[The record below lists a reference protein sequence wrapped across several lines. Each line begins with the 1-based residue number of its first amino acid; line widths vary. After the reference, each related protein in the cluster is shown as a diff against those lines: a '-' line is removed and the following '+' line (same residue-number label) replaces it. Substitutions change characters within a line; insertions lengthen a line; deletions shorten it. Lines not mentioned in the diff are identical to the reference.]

1 MGPQEHRCDPVSV
14 LNISHYPYNV
24 ESWDQGPDYIEN
36 IETQYFAPALDFN
49 KDFFKLNVKVSLT
62 KIDARRYITTES
74 SIDRNKENWE
84 EIVLRQTSEQIDLRL
99 TSEQLYLNQT
109 SEQIHLHQTSE
120 QIHLRQTSE
129 KIVYLDEQVENQE
142 ICSESTEML
151 HSPVSV
157 EQNDSHTRKIEGAD
171 EQAVLNNSTILM
183 ANTENDY
190 SVLIDSDSDDIDS
203 NQVIS
208 NVHNGTLSVNEQE
221 QENEENSH
229 ISIELEECESQKE
242 TVLFEN
248 FTIDEA
254 VEYVEKYL

>member
-1 MGPQEHRCDPVSV
+1 
-14 LNISHYPYNV
+14 
-24 ESWDQGPDYIEN
+24 
-36 IETQYFAPALDFN
+36 
-49 KDFFKLNVKVSLT
+49 
-62 KIDARRYITTES
+62 
-74 SIDRNKENWE
+74 
-84 EIVLRQTSEQIDLRL
+84 
-99 TSEQLYLNQT
+99 
-109 SEQIHLHQTSE
+109 
-120 QIHLRQTSE
+120 
-129 KIVYLDEQVENQE
+129 
-142 ICSESTEML
+142 ML

-171 EQAVLNNSTILM
+171 EQAVMNNSTILM

-208 NVHNGTLSVNEQE
+208 SVNEQE